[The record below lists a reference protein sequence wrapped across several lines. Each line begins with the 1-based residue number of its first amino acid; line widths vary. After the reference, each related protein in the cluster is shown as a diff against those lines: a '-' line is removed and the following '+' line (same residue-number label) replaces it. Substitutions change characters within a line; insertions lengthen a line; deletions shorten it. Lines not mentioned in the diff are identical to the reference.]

1 MKKGYWQWY
10 ATLFFFHDMSSI
22 CIYGYGSVCNIA
34 LFSHVHYV
42 WIYTCISSVENGL
55 MIDFVLV
62 NVEGVRICFKTWLQI
77 FGSFWF
83 ICLLTLFIGFF
94 LLLISVSYETEK
106 KKKHEYVLIF
116 VLLETACFWVW
127 HEYWVWKVEGA
138 ISFGWDLCANLL
150 VIVVVYVCRHELSFA
165 WWADNLCLSM
175 INYLGNRLGYNIKMN
190 YLGLDLCIR
199 MSCVKDYFFFLL
211 FFFYFFLSIP
221 YLQIIR
227 VVFSGFGPWTRSILL
242 G

>member
-1 MKKGYWQWY
+1 MKKGCWQWY

-22 CIYGYGSVCNIA
+22 CIYGYGSVCYIA

-106 KKKHEYVLIF
+106 KKKTWICLN
-116 VLLETACFWVW
+116 
-127 HEYWVWKVEGA
+127 
-138 ISFGWDLCANLL
+138 LC
-150 VIVVVYVCRHELSFA
+150 FA
-165 WWADNLCLSM
+165 WNCML
-175 INYLGNRLGYNIKMN
+175 
-190 YLGLDLCIR
+190 LGLA
-199 MSCVKDYFFFLL
+199 
-211 FFFYFFLSIP
+211 
-221 YLQIIR
+221 
-227 VVFSGFGPWTRSILL
+227 WILGLKSWRGNKFWL
-242 G
+242 GSVCKSPRHCCGLRL